1 MMPPVHSVETGDSIM
16 RRFVSLRSSAA
27 LLLLVLAGAAFEGC
41 STAPKG
47 EGARADLRAEVDATI
62 DRFKRTDP
70 SMAEMFNSAA
80 GYAVF
85 PTVGKGAV
93 GVGGAHGRG
102 IVFEGGS
109 QIGFCDLTQATIGF
123 QLGGQAYSELI
134 FFQTRSALESF
145 KQGTLAFSAQ
155 ASAVA
160 ASAGA
165 AATAD
170 YEGGVA
176 VFTMAKGGLMYEA
189 SIGGQ
194 NFRFEPD

>member
-1 MMPPVHSVETGDSIM
+1 M
-16 RRFVSLRSSAA
+16 RRFTSIPSSA
-27 LLLLVLAGAAFEGC
+27 LLAFLVMAVAAFQGC

-47 EGARADLRAEVDATI
+47 EGERADLRAEADATI

-70 SMAEMFNSAA
+70 SMAELFDSAT

-102 IVFEGGS
+102 VVFERGT
-109 QIGFCDLTQATIGF
+109 QIGYCDLSQATIGF

-134 FFQTRSALESF
+134 LFQTSEALESF
-145 KQGTLAFSAQ
+145 KKGTLAFSAQ

-170 YEGGVA
+170 HEGGVA

-194 NFRFEPD
+194 NFRYEAN